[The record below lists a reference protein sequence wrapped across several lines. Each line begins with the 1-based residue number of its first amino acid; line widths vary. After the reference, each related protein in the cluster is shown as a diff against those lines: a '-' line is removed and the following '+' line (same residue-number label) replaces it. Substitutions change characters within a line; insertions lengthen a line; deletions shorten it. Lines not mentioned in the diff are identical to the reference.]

1 MAEQKQNIYTCTSCG
16 EKFVY
21 DINMDNTEV
30 LESIIPGKFRLIKEY
45 DIAYK
50 TEIKCPKCGKVYT
63 VYDLKD

>member
-1 MAEQKQNIYTCTSCG
+1 
-16 EKFVY
+16 
-21 DINMDNTEV
+21 MDNTEV